1 MVLVPTVTGHLFHPK
16 DSNLILSLIRK
27 MADKSGDNHA
37 KFFAA
42 FQATWA
48 RSTYHK
54 HHLVWEAIDPEDLD
68 RAIQSGRKRGGEWG
82 PLVTQFYKS
91 KNDVALP

>member
-1 MVLVPTVTGHLFHPK
+1 MNAGF
-16 DSNLILSLIRK
+16 RK
-27 MADKSGDNHA
+27 MADKSGDNRA

-54 HHLVWEAIDPEDLD
+54 HRLVWEAIDPEDLD
-68 RAIQSGRKRGGEWG
+68 RAIQSGCKRGGEWG